1 MVTSLANK
9 IRLVLRSSSSHQCQ
23 HRQKEMHQLGK
34 ECRLRYKKTSIT
46 GNGHVL
52 RYKKTNIT
60 GNKASAQNEIV
71 QITGTG
77 WCPYQVQ
84 NHKVHIIGNGLMVRL
99 PPLG

>member
-1 MVTSLANK
+1 
-9 IRLVLRSSSSHQCQ
+9 
-23 HRQKEMHQLGK
+23 MHQLGK

-77 WCPYQVQ
+77 WCPYQV
-84 NHKVHIIGNGLMVRL
+84 
-99 PPLG
+99 

>member
-23 HRQKEMHQLGK
+23 HRQKEMHQLDK

-71 QITGTG
+71 QITDTG

-84 NHKVHIIGNGLMVRL
+84 NHKVHIIDNGLMVRL

>member
-1 MVTSLANK
+1 
-9 IRLVLRSSSSHQCQ
+9 
-23 HRQKEMHQLGK
+23 MHQLGK

-71 QITGTG
+71 QITGTD
-77 WCPYQVQ
+77 WCLYQV
-84 NHKVHIIGNGLMVRL
+84 
-99 PPLG
+99 

>member
-1 MVTSLANK
+1 
-9 IRLVLRSSSSHQCQ
+9 VLRYKKTNITGNRHV
-23 HRQKEMHQLGK
+23 
-34 ECRLRYKKTSIT
+34 LRYKKTSIT

-84 NHKVHIIGNGLMVRL
+84 NHKVHTIGNGLMVRL